1 MIAKHLKKHVKRNL
15 KIKLAFKTL
24 HVGKKLA
31 KKHFSSKMPHGRDI
45 KVN

>member
-1 MIAKHLKKHVKRNL
+1 MISKHLKKHIKRNL

-24 HVGKKLA
+24 HMGKKLA
-31 KKHFSSKMPHGRDI
+31 EKHISSKVPQGRDI